1 MLDLVE
7 KSTLGDCIEDLAE
20 IEHQQV
26 RHLSSIQ
33 SSGQVL
39 YCVEQL
45 GLAGV
50 VCSESMLEFD
60 EDVVPRHLCVLI
72 QIRIKG
78 EVGTVKLSLS
88 LK

>member
-1 MLDLVE
+1 ME
-7 KSTLGDCIEDLAE
+7 KSTVGDCIESLAE
-20 IEHQQV
+20 IEYQQV

-45 GLAGV
+45 GFAGV

-60 EDVVPRHLCVLI
+60 EDVVP
-72 QIRIKG
+72 
-78 EVGTVKLSLS
+78 VKVIHYLTENNVFHGFTENAGQ
-88 LK
+88 

>member
-1 MLDLVE
+1 M
-7 KSTLGDCIEDLAE
+7 GDCIEGLAE
-20 IEHQQV
+20 IKYQQV

-50 VCSESMLEFD
+50 ICLESMLEFD
-60 EDVVPRHLCVLI
+60 EDVVP
-72 QIRIKG
+72 
-78 EVGTVKLSLS
+78 VKVIHYLAEYNMLHGFTDNAGQ
-88 LK
+88 